1 MINRTIMHRLSSL
14 LTVLLLAGF
23 GTSLSAQVS
32 GISYTISP
40 SAQYVFWDEMAGLSD
55 GLLAGGHVGIGFGE
69 NVELRGMY
77 LFDLGLTND
86 FGDFPGLSNL
96 GQLTERDVNL
106 TRYGGEVRLNLGRS
120 SLLPF
125 LTLGAGVQELELD
138 GGAANEHVYAS
149 AGLGITLSIADRF
162 TLKVEGKNTAY
173 NFNAVNGLLTA
184 ADRDAI
190 GVAATDFASD
200 RLYNWSVGAGLTVY
214 LGGRRPGTLTAVD
227 QAYAEAFGNGF
238 SNVSVLVEPT
248 VSRINFDDVLP
259 YKDMYLG
266 GAALGIDFGPLV
278 GFRGYYLKGM
288 EDDELSLTFDD
299 IAVWGADF
307 RFRFS
312 STTTGLSPFVSLG
325 GGYID
330 TQDEYEGRGG
340 ARGAA
345 SQAFAAGGLGAS
357 INLSPN
363 FRLLGT
369 YKWLLTTGT
378 EVEELQSTDQ
388 IVTSNQWGL
397 GLNLAFGKRARRPE
411 AMFSSV
417 AQDQMR
423 REQARLNLEKQA
435 ALAEQARKN
444 AAATRQLK
452 NDYEVRIYT
461 LNEELEAARNA
472 RDTALVAQLEEQV
485 EATEELVAE
494 LETREADLDKT
505 AAEADTE
512 RNFLEA
518 ELNEE
523 VNAPTPT
530 FATPTPAR
538 GGFFGSNGNNTRVES
553 QAAGAGRI
561 VLTPA
566 EFEGLIEEI
575 FEGLNYGMPA
585 PPPGGMRPGEEVY
598 ELEYDVEM
606 TEDGPRRMMRPA
618 PADTARINQMERQLA
633 DLRTA
638 VENLTRQQEDLRELR
653 AEDKAQLRDEMR
665 QSTEDILREI
675 RAMREELANKAEMSK
690 KEKRRQEKGNN

>member
-40 SAQYVFWDEMAGLSD
+40 SAQYVFWDEMAGLND